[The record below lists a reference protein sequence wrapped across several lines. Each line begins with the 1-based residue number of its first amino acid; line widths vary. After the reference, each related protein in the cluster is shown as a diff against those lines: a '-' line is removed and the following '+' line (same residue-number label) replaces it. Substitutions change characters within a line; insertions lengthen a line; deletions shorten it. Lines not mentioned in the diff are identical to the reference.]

1 MFTEKLTDHHML
13 NEFYDVF
20 GCYYNT
26 ANNKQLF
33 KSKNP
38 DGWFE
43 YNNNLIIIENKKD
56 LKNKCNGFNQLLDY
70 FYIVKSNN
78 ENYKKYKIIYL
89 ILGLGTDKD
98 FQYFIY
104 IEKNK
109 VYQTNLKIK
118 DIKKLNCDINTII
131 KNYAVIEN
139 NNKKI
144 NFDFQ
149 IFLNII
155 NTLKSN
161 NQYFISYISWFNIC
175 SKIIKISKSEFTI
188 YISDKIKDIIFNFSK
203 NWDKFDNQNFDI
215 DYARMET
222 ESDNLNYSLSDLLN
236 EIKDFNIEEYNKFN
250 RLIYN
255 YYDSSLYSIETN
267 WICENNQ
274 YIIKPKTEFNIKYA
288 EELFKSEPEDITNID
303 YFKTCQYLNNY
314 IFRLKGENR
323 GKYAYYDLINDS
335 FEILTADT
343 LDKEILNK
351 FENSRT
357 FIKNNEKYKKSMLD
371 LFKIH
376 NYNNCFIVVS
386 QLNKPKIYKDDKN
399 NYINIGKSSLYYNCL
414 PEDDKQ
420 NKLINKGLD
429 LLLNY
434 IKNYISF
441 DLNNENKYN
450 DLIQWFSYVIQNK
463 NPKINII
470 FNDLKDEYII
480 KFLTFI
486 KNYVL
491 GSDIVL
497 FKEKEEKIKD
507 FDNYMLLIFNNYNF
521 GDKKNQKI
529 NNKSNNIIYL
539 TTENTDKLKDK
550 KDYLILSKNN
560 KIIDKN
566 KINCFNLL
574 KFFINN
580 KDEEINKQ
588 MGKKFYFYLLSI
600 YDEKYKFKIEYKE
613 NEIIDQIIQI
623 IPIKGQN

>member
-1 MFTEKLTDHHML
+1 ML
-13 NEFYDVF
+13 NEFYNVF

-104 IEKNK
+104 VEKNK

-118 DIKKLNCDINTII
+118 DIKNLNCNINTII

-149 IFLNII
+149 IFLNIVNI
-155 NTLKSN
+155 LKSN

-203 NWDKFDNQNFDI
+203 DWDKFDNQNFDI

-222 ESDNLNYSLSDLLN
+222 ESDNLNYSLSDLLI
-236 EIKDFNIEEYNKFN
+236 EIKDFNNEEYNKFN

-303 YFKTCQYLNNY
+303 YFKL
-314 IFRLKGENR
+314 
-323 GKYAYYDLINDS
+323 
-335 FEILTADT
+335 
-343 LDKEILNK
+343 
-351 FENSRT
+351 
-357 FIKNNEKYKKSMLD
+357 
-371 LFKIH
+371 
-376 NYNNCFIVVS
+376 V
-386 QLNKPKIYKDDKN
+386 
-399 NYINIGKSSLYYNCL
+399 NIS
-414 PEDDKQ
+414 
-420 NKLINKGLD
+420 I
-429 LLLNY
+429 
-434 IKNYISF
+434 
-441 DLNNENKYN
+441 
-450 DLIQWFSYVIQNK
+450 
-463 NPKINII
+463 II
-470 FNDLKDEYII
+470 FFD
-480 KFLTFI
+480 
-486 KNYVL
+486 
-491 GSDIVL
+491 S
-497 FKEKEEKIKD
+497 KEKIEENMHI
-507 FDNYMLLIFNNYNF
+507 MI
-521 GDKKNQKI
+521 
-529 NNKSNNIIYL
+529 
-539 TTENTDKLKDK
+539 
-550 KDYLILSKNN
+550 
-560 KIIDKN
+560 
-566 KINCFNLL
+566 
-574 KFFINN
+574 
-580 KDEEINKQ
+580 
-588 MGKKFYFYLLSI
+588 
-600 YDEKYKFKIEYKE
+600 
-613 NEIIDQIIQI
+613 
-623 IPIKGQN
+623 